1 MRKRET
7 EARQKALSEKVAEIM
22 TAYDLPAYRQLLNMS
37 SKAWDTLPCDPL
49 AKAWLSAG
57 VKSLARAHGLHFAM
71 VPTAA
76 RSKSEQRAMAIFHY
90 PSYEAELQ
98 LKKLTGAMY
107 DLVPYA
113 EAAGDREAVLRRLWP
128 TTEFQNS
135 NWNSIID
142 LAAILSHNVT
152 PRVSHPDVHVDL
164 VDAWGESVDEVELE
178 NEQLAI
184 LIQKSSADRLGIDT
198 LDFEE
203 PRLRQFYAAFGVKGI
218 RHIAES
224 NRLSVALAVCTQFW
238 EFEAGDSR
246 WEAFR
251 RFLGAV
257 EQLVGACI
265 DHGLDPRC
273 LAGGPLSA
281 SAADLSG
288 FTIPERALKNFQIAL
303 ESRYRMTCQERLKR
317 DLGEIFPRPTS
328 EAETALLGAAW
339 DTVYAGVPA
348 LLDLVNHHLFPSRYG
363 CIVEGFLWPL
373 PKRWRLGP
381 AVVEDD
387 LQQLGVEELSR
398 IFCFGCDLLGESG
411 RDPRKLRSW
420 ISLWL
425 GGLRPQESYPLKSSL
440 VPCDHGL
447 IVVVPRAF
455 GKTGSREA
463 VFPQAGLMAL
473 GIGAE
478 HFGVDSDGVSRP
490 DELARQAC
498 HEVREAW
505 QTKPLS
511 SNEIAR
517 PAIPDR
523 LAYFVR
529 KAIADVIRW
538 NAPDPT
544 TARVLGHEVA
554 ASDLAY
560 TQVGATEAIAMHD
573 IVRTA
578 LGELIGGAERED
590 RRE

>member
-7 EARQKALSEKVAEIM
+7 EARQKALSEKVAEIV
-22 TAYDLPAYRQLLNMS
+22 TAYNLPAYRQLLNMS
-37 SKAWDTLPCDPL
+37 SKEWDTLPCDPL

-57 VKSLARAHGLHFAM
+57 MKSLAHAHGLRFAM
-71 VPTAA
+71 IPTAA
-76 RSKSEQRAMAIFHY
+76 RAKSEQRAIAIFRY
-90 PSYEAELQ
+90 PSYEAEVQ
-98 LKKLTGAMY
+98 LKKLTGAIY
-107 DLVPYA
+107 ALVPYA
-113 EAAGDREAVLRRLWP
+113 EAAGDREAVLRGLWP
-128 TTEFQNS
+128 TTEFQYAY
-135 NWNSIID
+135 WNSIID
-142 LAAILSHNVT
+142 LAAMLSHSGT

-164 VDAWGESVDEVELE
+164 VDTWGESVDEVELE

-218 RHIAES
+218 RRIAES

-238 EFEAGDSR
+238 QFEAGDSR

-257 EQLVGACI
+257 EQLVDACK
-265 DHGLDPRC
+265 DHGLDLRC

-288 FTIPERALKNFQIAL
+288 FTIPERALQNFQVVL
-303 ESRYRMTCQERLKR
+303 ELRYKRICQERLMR
-317 DLGEIFPRPTS
+317 DLGERFPRPTS
-328 EAETALLGAAW
+328 EAETALVGAGW
-339 DTVYAGVPA
+339 DSVYAGVPA
-348 LLDLVNHHLFPSRYG
+348 LREFVNDHLFPSRYG

-387 LQQLGVEELSR
+387 LQQLEVGELSR
-398 IFCFGCDLLGESG
+398 IFCFGCDLLGEIG
-411 RDPRKLRSW
+411 RDPRLLRSW

-425 GGLRPQESYPLKSSL
+425 GGLRPQESYPLMSSL
-440 VPCDHGL
+440 IPCDHGL

-463 VFPQAGLMAL
+463 VFPESGLMAL
-473 GIGAE
+473 GVGAE
-478 HFGVDSDGVSRP
+478 HFGVDNDGVSRP

-498 HEVREAW
+498 GEVREAW
-505 QTKPLS
+505 QTKPLG

-544 TARVLGHEVA
+544 IARVLGHEVA

-560 TQVGATEAIAMHD
+560 TQVGATEAIAMQAF
-573 IVRTA
+573 VRTA
-578 LGELIGGAERED
+578 LGELIGVPEHGD